1 MPLPLANVRVLAVSQ
16 FGAGPFGTMML
27 ADLGAEVI
35 KIEDPITGGDVSRYV
50 PPPRGGPNTVEQDSL
65 YFQSF
70 NRNKRSI
77 TLNLRTAEGK
87 TILRDLARVSD
98 AVMANGRGD
107 TWRKLGLDYASLQ
120 DVNPRIVCCA
130 LTAFG
135 TTGPRAAEPGYDYL
149 MQGYA
154 GYMAITGDPAGPPER
169 SGVSVIDHAAGFAAA
184 LGLVAAVLQ
193 ARTTGQG
200 CDVDVSL
207 LDTAVSMLTYLAI
220 WNLNHG
226 LEPVRMIGSAH
237 QTLVPVQTFRTR
249 DAYLVLFC
257 GKEHFWKE
265 LCVAMEAAD
274 LADDPRFNSF
284 KRRLENRE
292 EVLSIIQEL
301 LLQRTTAEWL
311 AVLQGHV
318 PCAPVNTLTQA
329 LVDPQVL
336 AREMVVEVEHPVF
349 GRIKE
354 VASPIKVSCGPAPL
368 RPAPGL
374 GQDTARVLE
383 EYLHYTA
390 DDIAR
395 LRDEQVI

>member
-1 MPLPLANVRVLAVSQ
+1 MPLPLENVRILAVSQ
-16 FGAGPFGTMML
+16 FGSGPFGTMML

-35 KIEDPITGGDVSRYV
+35 KIEDPLSGGDVSRYV
-50 PPPRGGPNTVEQDSL
+50 PPFTAEQDSL

-70 NRNKRSI
+70 NRNKYSV
-77 TLNLRTAEGK
+77 TLNLRTSEG
-87 TILRDLARVSD
+87 RDIFRELARGSD
-98 AVMANGRGD
+98 AVLANARGD

-149 MQGYA
+149 VQGYA
-154 GYMAITGDPAGPPER
+154 GYMAITGDPQGPPER
-169 SGVSVIDHAAGFAAA
+169 CGVSVIDHAAGFAAG
-184 LGLVAAVLQ
+184 LGLVSAILQ
-193 ARTTGQG
+193 ARTTGKG

-207 LDTAVSMLTYLAI
+207 LDTAVSMLTYLAA
-220 WNLNHG
+220 WNLNRG
-226 LEPVRMIGSAH
+226 YEPVRMVGSAH
-237 QTLVPVQTFRTR
+237 QTLVPVQTFRTS

-257 GKEHFWKE
+257 GKEHFWQE

-284 KRRLENRE
+284 KRRLDNRE
-292 EVLSIIQEL
+292 EVLAIVQEI
-301 LLQRTTAEWL
+301 LLQRTTEEWL
-311 AVLQGHV
+311 NVLQGRV

-336 AREMVVEVEHPVF
+336 AREMIVEVEHPVF

-354 VASPIKVSCGPAPL
+354 VASPIKVSNSTAPL
-368 RPAPGL
+368 RPAPAL
-374 GQDTARVLE
+374 GGDTERVLT
-383 EYLHYTA
+383 EYLNYSAA
-390 DDIAR
+390 DVAR
-395 LRDEQVI
+395 LREEKVI